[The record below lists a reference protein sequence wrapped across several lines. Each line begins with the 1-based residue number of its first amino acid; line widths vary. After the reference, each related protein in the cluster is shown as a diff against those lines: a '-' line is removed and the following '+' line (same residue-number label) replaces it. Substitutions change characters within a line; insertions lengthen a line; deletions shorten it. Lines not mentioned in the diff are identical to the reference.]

1 MDGACILSDR
11 SKIIEQSLN
20 TNPNHSC
27 GALMPA
33 VSPLTVVDPTQKIG
47 QQSAGQ
53 TLKAIA
59 RAYPGKLFGTLSLVA
74 LENALLL
81 AYPLFAGF
89 AVDSIL
95 RGDAAHALI
104 YALVVLGFWVVG
116 AARRAVDTR
125 TFTRIYADLAVPVIL
140 NQRLQQQDTSTAAAR
155 VVLAREFVD
164 FFEKHVPTIATALVS
179 IVGAAVM
186 LLVIEPWIGLA
197 CLTALLLCV
206 TLLPRFARR
215 NQQLHER
222 LNDRLEK
229 EIGLVAK
236 VGAVSLQR
244 HYRLLSRL
252 RIGLSDRE
260 AAAYLFL
267 GAVAALLFVIAI
279 SQLALAP
286 EVKAGHVYA
295 VMTYLWTFVSSVDE
309 APTMVDQLARL
320 RDIGKRVD
328 PGLAESTA
336 PH

>member
-1 MDGACILSDR
+1 MTAVTPQILIDE
-11 SKIIEQSLN
+11 SK
-20 TNPNHSC
+20 
-27 GALMPA
+27 
-33 VSPLTVVDPTQKIG
+33 KIG
-47 QQSAGQ
+47 QQSASQ

-59 RAYPGKLFGTLSLVA
+59 KAYPAKLFLTLSLVA

-89 AVDSIL
+89 AVDSII
-95 RGDAAHALI
+95 RGDATSALF
-104 YALVVLGFWVVG
+104 YAVVVLAFWVVG

-140 NQRLQQQDTSTAAAR
+140 NQRLQNQSTSTSAAR

-197 CLTALLLCV
+197 CLGALLLCI

-215 NQQLHER
+215 NQELHER

-229 EIGLVAK
+229 EIGLVEK
-236 VGAVSLQR
+236 VGPDTLQR
-244 HYRLLSRL
+244 HYRVLSRL
-252 RIGLSDRE
+252 RIWLSDRE
-260 AAAYLFL
+260 AIAYLFV
-267 GAVAALLFVIAI
+267 GSVAAVLFVIAI
-279 SQLALAP
+279 SQLALSPA
-286 EVKAGHVYA
+286 VKAGHVYA
-295 VMTYLWTFVSSVDE
+295 VMTYLWTFVSSLDE
-309 APTMVDQLARL
+309 APSMVDQLARL

-328 PGLAESTA
+328 PGLGDKSEN
-336 PH
+336 

>member
-1 MDGACILSDR
+1 MSVLIR
-11 SKIIEQSLN
+11 
-20 TNPNHSC
+20 
-27 GALMPA
+27 PA
-33 VSPLTVVDPTQKIG
+33 IADPTRKLG

-59 RAYPGKLFGTLSLVA
+59 RAYPGKLSITLSLVA

-95 RGDAAHALI
+95 RGDTTHALV
-104 YALVVLGFWVVG
+104 YAMVVLGFWVVG

-140 NQRLQQQDTSTAAAR
+140 NQRQQQQNTSTAAAR

-164 FFEKHVPTIATALVS
+164 FFEKHVPIIATALVS
-179 IVGAAVM
+179 IIGAAVM

-197 CLTALLLCV
+197 CLVALVLCV
-206 TLLPRFARR
+206 VLLPRFARR

-222 LNDRLEK
+222 LNNRLEK

-236 VGAVSLQR
+236 VGAESLQR

-260 AAAYLFL
+260 AVAYLFL
-267 GAVAALLFVIAI
+267 GVVAAVLFVITI
-279 SQLALAP
+279 TQLSLSP

-309 APTMVDQLARL
+309 APGMVDQLARL

-328 PGLAESTA
+328 PGLGDASE
-336 PH
+336 PQ

>member
-1 MDGACILSDR
+1 MTGTCILSDR
-11 SKIIEQSLN
+11 SRIIEHSLN
-20 TNPNHSC
+20 INRYLIC
-27 GALMPA
+27 GAVMSVVTRPA
-33 VSPLTVVDPTQKIG
+33 IADPTQKLG

-59 RAYPGKLFGTLSLVA
+59 RAYPGKLFVTLSLVA

-95 RGDAAHALI
+95 RGDTTHALV
-104 YALVVLGFWVVG
+104 YAMVVLGFWVVG

-140 NQRLQQQDTSTAAAR
+140 NQRQQQQNTSTAAAR

-164 FFEKHVPTIATALVS
+164 FFEKHVPIIATALVS
-179 IVGAAVM
+179 IIGAAVM
-186 LLVIEPWIGLA
+186 LLAIEPWIGLA
-197 CLTALLLCV
+197 CLVALVLCV
-206 TLLPRFARR
+206 VLLPRFARR

-222 LNDRLEK
+222 LNNRLEK
-229 EIGLVAK
+229 EIGLVAR
-236 VGAVSLQR
+236 VGAQSLQR

-252 RIGLSDRE
+252 RIWLSDRE
-260 AAAYLFL
+260 ATAYLFL
-267 GAVAALLFVIAI
+267 GVVAAVLFVIAI
-279 SQLALAP
+279 TQLSLSP

-295 VMTYLWTFVSSVDE
+295 VMTYLWTFVSSIDE
-309 APTMVDQLARL
+309 APSMVDQLARL

-328 PGLAESTA
+328 PGLGDATE
-336 PH
+336 PQ

>member
-1 MDGACILSDR
+1 MSGATSQILVDE
-11 SKIIEQSLN
+11 SK
-20 TNPNHSC
+20 
-27 GALMPA
+27 
-33 VSPLTVVDPTQKIG
+33 KIG

-59 RAYPGKLFGTLSLVA
+59 RAYPGKLFFTLSLVA

-89 AVDSIL
+89 AVDSII
-95 RGDAAHALI
+95 RGDTGS
-104 YALVVLGFWVVG
+104 ALVYAVVVLAFWVVG

-125 TFTRIYADLAVPVIL
+125 TFTRIYTDLAVPVIL
-140 NQRLQQQDTSTAAAR
+140 NQRLQNQDTSTAAAR

-164 FFEKHVPTIATALVS
+164 FFEKHIPTIATALVS

-186 LLVIEPWIGLA
+186 LALIEPWIGLA
-197 CLTALLLCV
+197 CLLALVLCS

-215 NQQLHER
+215 NQSLHER

-229 EIGLVAK
+229 EIGMVAR
-236 VGAVSLQR
+236 VGAASLQR
-244 HYRLLSRL
+244 HYRVLSRL
-252 RIGLSDRE
+252 RIWLSDRE
-260 AAAYLFL
+260 VVAYLFI
-267 GAVAALLFVIAI
+267 GTVAAALFVVAI
-279 SQLALAP
+279 SQLARSP

-295 VMTYLWTFVSSVDE
+295 VMTYLWTFVSSLDK

-328 PGLAESTA
+328 PGL
-336 PH
+336 

>member
-1 MDGACILSDR
+1 MSAVTPQILIDES
-11 SKIIEQSLN
+11 
-20 TNPNHSC
+20 
-27 GALMPA
+27 
-33 VSPLTVVDPTQKIG
+33 QKIG

-59 RAYPGKLFGTLSLVA
+59 RAYPGKLFCTLSLVA

-89 AVDSIL
+89 AVDSIM
-95 RGDAAHALI
+95 RGDAGSALF
-104 YALVVLGFWVVG
+104 YALVVLAFWVVG

-140 NQRLQQQDTSTAAAR
+140 NQRLQNQDTSTAAAR

-179 IVGAAVM
+179 ILGAAVM
-186 LLVIEPWIGLA
+186 LLAIEPWVGLA
-197 CLTALLLCV
+197 CLVALVLCV

-215 NQQLHER
+215 NQELHER

-252 RIGLSDRE
+252 RIWLSDRE

-267 GAVAALLFVIAI
+267 GASAALLFMIAI
-279 SQLALAP
+279 SQLALA
-286 EVKAGHVYA
+286 EGVKAGHVYA
-295 VMTYLWTFVSSVDE
+295 VMTYLWTFVSSLDE

-328 PGLAESTA
+328 PGLGDKARE
-336 PH
+336 

>member
-1 MDGACILSDR
+1 MTAVTPHIL
-11 SKIIEQSLN
+11 IEQ
-20 TNPNHSC
+20 
-27 GALMPA
+27 GK
-33 VSPLTVVDPTQKIG
+33 KIG
-47 QQSAGQ
+47 QQSASQ

-59 RAYPGKLFGTLSLVA
+59 KAYPGKLLFTMSLVA

-89 AVDSIL
+89 AVDSII
-95 RGDAAHALI
+95 RGDASSALF
-104 YALVVLGFWVVG
+104 YALVVLAFWVVG

-140 NQRLQQQDTSTAAAR
+140 NQRLQNQSTSTSAAR

-197 CLTALLLCV
+197 CLAALLLCM

-215 NQQLHER
+215 NQELHER

-229 EIGLVAK
+229 EIGLVEK
-236 VGAVSLQR
+236 VGADTLQR
-244 HYRLLSRL
+244 HYRVLSRL
-252 RIGLSDRE
+252 RIWLSDRE
-260 AAAYLFL
+260 ATAYLFV
-267 GAVAALLFVIAI
+267 GSVAAVLFVITI
-279 SQLALAP
+279 SQLALSPA
-286 EVKAGHVYA
+286 VKAGHVYA
-295 VMTYLWTFVSSVDE
+295 VMTYLWTFVSSLDE
-309 APTMVDQLARL
+309 APSMVDQLARL

-328 PGLAESTA
+328 PGLGDKSEN
-336 PH
+336 

>member
-1 MDGACILSDR
+1 MSAVTPQILIDES
-11 SKIIEQSLN
+11 
-20 TNPNHSC
+20 
-27 GALMPA
+27 
-33 VSPLTVVDPTQKIG
+33 QKIG
-47 QQSAGQ
+47 QQSASQ

-59 RAYPGKLFGTLSLVA
+59 KAYPGKLFFTLSLVA

-89 AVDSIL
+89 AVDSII
-95 RGDAAHALI
+95 RGDATSALF
-104 YALVVLGFWVVG
+104 YAVVVLAFWVVG

-140 NQRLQQQDTSTAAAR
+140 NQRLQNQSTSTAAAR

-197 CLTALLLCV
+197 CLGALLLCI

-215 NQQLHER
+215 NQELHER

-229 EIGLVAK
+229 EIGLVEK
-236 VGAVSLQR
+236 VGPETLQR
-244 HYRLLSRL
+244 HYRVLSRL

-260 AAAYLFL
+260 ATAYLFV
-267 GAVAALLFVIAI
+267 GSVAAVLFVIAI
-279 SQLALAP
+279 SQLALSPA
-286 EVKAGHVYA
+286 VKAGHVYA
-295 VMTYLWTFVSSVDE
+295 VMTYLWTFVSSLDE
-309 APTMVDQLARL
+309 APSMVDQLARL

-328 PGLAESTA
+328 PGLSDRSAE
-336 PH
+336 

>member
-1 MDGACILSDR
+1 MSVLTR
-11 SKIIEQSLN
+11 
-20 TNPNHSC
+20 
-27 GALMPA
+27 PA
-33 VSPLTVVDPTQKIG
+33 TADPTRKLG

-59 RAYPGKLFGTLSLVA
+59 RAYPGKLSITLSLVA

-95 RGDAAHALI
+95 RGDTTHALV
-104 YALVVLGFWVVG
+104 YAMVVLGFWVVG

-140 NQRLQQQDTSTAAAR
+140 NQRQQQQNTSTAAAR

-164 FFEKHVPTIATALVS
+164 FFEKHVPIIATALVS
-179 IVGAAVM
+179 IIGAAVM

-197 CLTALLLCV
+197 CLVALVLCV
-206 TLLPRFARR
+206 VLLPRFARR

-222 LNDRLEK
+222 LNNRLEK

-236 VGAVSLQR
+236 VGAESLQR

-260 AAAYLFL
+260 AVAYLFL
-267 GAVAALLFVIAI
+267 GVVAAVLFVITI
-279 SQLALAP
+279 TQLSLSP

-309 APTMVDQLARL
+309 APGMVDQLARL

-328 PGLAESTA
+328 PGLGDATE
-336 PH
+336 PQ